1 MVPTRSNFAL
11 PASPDL
17 LTETP
22 PSLARE
28 VTMDVLSDVLR
39 TIRLEGALF
48 LNGDMH
54 APWCFKVPKGADMAP
69 LLRPGAQRLAICH
82 LVLQGECWAQV
93 EGEAPI
99 RVHAGEVV
107 AVPHGDSHVLGS
119 GLHQAAVDMEHVV
132 SPRAPELERIRY
144 GGNGDR
150 TVLVCGWFA
159 YEGEV
164 PNPVMANIPRLF
176 TTSLRS
182 RPAGPWIEQ
191 SVNFV
196 LGDAASHTPGSEMV
210 AAKVA
215 EVMFAEVL
223 RGYIE
228 SMPANSPG
236 WLAGLRDPHVSRC
249 LALMHGEPARNWTV
263 DALAH
268 ETHVSRSVLADR
280 FTELVGGPPM
290 QYLTRWRMILAA
302 GMLRNDQGNLAR
314 IAEGVGYESEAAF
327 NRAFKREYGVSPGL
341 WRQNGA

>member
-1 MVPTRSNFAL
+1 
-11 PASPDL
+11 
-17 LTETP
+17 
-22 PSLARE
+22 
-28 VTMDVLSDVLR
+28 MDVLSDVLR

-54 APWCFKVPKGADMAP
+54 APWCFKVPKGAHMAQ

-93 EGEAPI
+93 DGGEPI
-99 RVHAGEVV
+99 RAHAGDVI
-107 AVPHGDSHVLGS
+107 AVPHGDSHVVGS
-119 GLHQAAVDMEHVV
+119 GLLQAAVDVAHVV
-132 SPRAPELERIRY
+132 NPRAPELERIRY

-150 TVLVCGWFA
+150 TVLVCSWFA
-159 YEGEV
+159 YEGDA
-164 PNPVMANIPRLF
+164 PNPPLMANIPRLF

-182 RPAGPWIEQ
+182 SPAGPWIEQ

-215 EVMFAEVL
+215 EVLFAEVL

-228 SMPANSPG
+228 SMPANNPG

-249 LALMHGEPARNWTV
+249 LALMHGDPARNWTV
-263 DALAH
+263 DALAQ
-268 ETHVSRSVLADR
+268 EIHVSRSVLADR
-280 FTELVGGPPM
+280 FAELVGAPPM
-290 QYLTRWRMILAA
+290 HYLTRWRMILAA
-302 GMLRNDQGNLAR
+302 GMLRKDQGNLAR

-327 NRAFKREYGVSPGL
+327 NRAFKREYGVSPGA
-341 WRQNGA
+341 WRQNGARALVPDAAP

>member
-1 MVPTRSNFAL
+1 
-11 PASPDL
+11 
-17 LTETP
+17 
-22 PSLARE
+22 
-28 VTMDVLSDVLR
+28 MDVLSDVLR

-54 APWCFKVPKGADMAP
+54 APWCFQVPRGADIAQ
-69 LLRPGAQRLAICH
+69 LLKPGAQRLGICH

-93 EGEAPI
+93 DGEAPL
-99 RVHAGEVV
+99 RAYAGEVI

-119 GLHQAAVDMEHVV
+119 GLQHAAVDMAHVV
-132 SPRAPELERIRY
+132 SPRAPELERVRY
-144 GGNGDR
+144 GGSGDR
-150 TVLVCGWFA
+150 TVLVCSWFA
-159 YEGEV
+159 YEGDV

-176 TTSLRS
+176 TMSLRS
-182 RPAGPWIEQ
+182 RRAGPWIEQ

-215 EVMFAEVL
+215 EVLFAEVL

-263 DALAH
+263 DTLAQ
-268 ETHVSRSVLADR
+268 ETHISRSVLADR
-280 FTELVGGPPM
+280 FAELVGAPPM
-290 QYLTRWRMILAA
+290 QYLTRWRMVLAA
-302 GMLRNDQGNLAR
+302 GMLRKDQGNLAR

-327 NRAFKREYGVSPGL
+327 NRAFKREYGVSPGV
-341 WRQNGA
+341 WRHNGVSLRAGA